1 MKEVN
6 IFWFRRDLRTFD
18 NHALS
23 EAIKKGNVLPLF
35 IFDEEILNKLPDK
48 TDARVNFI
56 HNELKGIYNQL
67 GGNLKVVLGNPKD
80 IFTELCLK
88 YNIQQ
93 VFTNKDYEPYA
104 KQRDKSVYE
113 LLKDKGIKLSF
124 FKDQVIFE
132 MNEVVKKDGTPY
144 TVYTP
149 YKNCWLSNLNP
160 EENFREH
167 NCDRLLANLIDE
179 KFDFP
184 SLEEI
189 GFKPTGIKIP
199 AYDLSDNIVK
209 KYDEQRNFPALAATT
224 YLGIYL
230 RFGTVSIRQLAAEI
244 KQKNEVL
251 LSELIWRE
259 FFMQILYHF
268 PHVVEGSFKP
278 KYDKIEW
285 LNNEAHFKAW
295 CNGETGYPIVDA
307 GMRQLNQ
314 TGMMHNRV
322 RMIVASFL
330 IKHLLVDW
338 KWGEQY
344 FADKLLDFELASNNG
359 NWQWAAGTGCDSAP
373 YFRVFNPYEQHKKF
387 DKNSEYI
394 KKWVPEY
401 QELSYTKPIVEHK
414 FGRERAIA
422 HYKKYL
428 TS

>member
-1 MKEVN
+1 MKQVN

-56 HNELKGIYNQL
+56 YTELKEIHNQL
-67 GGNLKVVLGNPKD
+67 GGKLKVVLGNPKD
-80 IFTELCLK
+80 VFTELCLK

-132 MNEVVKKDGTPY
+132 MNEVLKKDGTPY
-144 TVYTP
+144 TVFTP

-160 EENFREH
+160 VEDFKEH
-167 NCDRLLANLIDE
+167 NCDGLLANLIDE

-184 SLEEI
+184 SLAEI
-189 GFKPTGIKIP
+189 GFTPTSIKIP
-199 AYDLSDNIVK
+199 AYDLSDNIIK
-209 KYDEQRNFPALAATT
+209 KYDEQRNFPALDATT

-230 RFGTVSIRQLAAEI
+230 RFGTVSIRKLAAEI
-244 KQKNEVL
+244 KQKNDVL

-268 PHVVEGSFKP
+268 PHVVNGSFKT

-285 LNNEAHFKAW
+285 LNNEDHFKAW

-307 GMRQLNQ
+307 GMRQLNK

-322 RMIVASFL
+322 RMVVASFL
-330 IKHLLVDW
+330 IKHLLIDW

-387 DKNSEYI
+387 DKDSQYI

-401 QELSYTKPIVEHK
+401 QELNYTKPIVDHK

-428 TS
+428 TD